1 MADTPASGR
10 KFYYHI
16 DLMRFLFS
24 VLIVLFHVLNS
35 NIIPF
40 VSDPI
45 YETLGASVNYST
57 NIVACFFMISG
68 FFMYQSVRTGPQ
80 MSIFEYIAGRAV
92 RLWPAMF
99 VALLSEYALSG
110 KFDLTKILLNGAFLQ
125 CSGLS
130 LSYQGILWYVS
141 SFFFASI
148 FLFAILQILNKR
160 KAAFVISLLTYFSLV
175 FLINYNYGYIGGRE
189 TVLYVVNLGIVRG
202 VSGIG
207 VGILLHMVYEKLCNM
222 LDIAPPSAW
231 FNRIL
236 FGVKLV
242 FEIFAVIYLVR
253 YFLLSARTS
262 NHMELIIIFSV
273 FLLCLVSDN
282 DPLGRI
288 LNRKWIGFA
297 GKYAYSIYVV
307 QQAGFIILKKTLWT
321 SESFTSNVWL
331 ALSVSVLFVVAL
343 GIAVFYIVEQPCTRL
358 YQKWYRRYKQN
369 RAAMTAE

>member
-1 MADTPASGR
+1 
-10 KFYYHI
+10 
-16 DLMRFLFS
+16 
-24 VLIVLFHVLNS
+24 
-35 NIIPF
+35 
-40 VSDPI
+40 
-45 YETLGASVNYST
+45 
-57 NIVACFFMISG
+57 
-68 FFMYQSVRTGPQ
+68 
-80 MSIFEYIAGRAV
+80 
-92 RLWPAMF
+92 
-99 VALLSEYALSG
+99 
-110 KFDLTKILLNGAFLQ
+110 
-125 CSGLS
+125 
-130 LSYQGILWYVS
+130 
-141 SFFFASI
+141 
-148 FLFAILQILNKR
+148 
-160 KAAFVISLLTYFSLV
+160 
-175 FLINYNYGYIGGRE
+175 
-189 TVLYVVNLGIVRG
+189 
-202 VSGIG
+202 
-207 VGILLHMVYEKLCNM
+207 MVYEKLCNM